1 MAEKVT
7 VARPYA
13 RAAFE
18 HARERGSFASWS
30 QLLAAGAAVAR
41 APGAEDLCGLPRV
54 GAAELVALMAGVA
67 TAAGAPVGADGLN
80 FLSLLAHNHRLAF
93 LPEIAAHFEALRA
106 EAENTI
112 DVEVTTAMAL
122 TPEQRTR
129 LRQALERRFAHQVR
143 LAEAVD
149 PALVGGA
156 TVRAGDLI
164 IDGSLK
170 GRLERLEQRISQP

>member
-18 HARERGSFASWS
+18 YAREHGAFAAWS
-30 QLLAAGAAVAR
+30 ELLAAGAAVAH
-41 APGAEDLCGLPRV
+41 APGAEDLFGNPRV
-54 GAAELVALMAGVA
+54 GAKELVVLIAGVA
-67 TAAGAPVGADGLN
+67 TDSGATVGADGRN
-80 FLSLLAHNHRLAF
+80 FLGLLAHNHRLSF
-93 LPEIAAHFEALRA
+93 LPEIAAHFEGLRA

-122 TPEQRTR
+122 TPEQRAR
-129 LRQALERRFAHQVR
+129 LRQALERRFARQVR
-143 LAEAVD
+143 LAEVVD
-149 PALVGGA
+149 SALVGGA
-156 TVRAGDLI
+156 TVRAGDHI

-170 GRLERLEQRISQP
+170 GRLERLEQRISEP

>member
-7 VARPYA
+7 IARPYA

-18 HARERGSFASWS
+18 HARERGALAAWS
-30 QLLAAGAAVAR
+30 QLLAAAAAVAR
-41 APGAEDLCGLPRV
+41 SPGAEDLFGNPRV
-54 GAAELVALMAGVA
+54 GAEELVELMTGVA
-67 TAAGAPVGADGLN
+67 TDMGATVSADGRN
-80 FLSLLAHNHRLAF
+80 FLGLLAHNHRLSF
-93 LPEIAAHFEALRA
+93 LPEIAAHFEALKA
-106 EAENTI
+106 DAENTI

-122 TPEQRTR
+122 TPEQRAR
-129 LRQALERRFAHQVR
+129 LRQALERRFARQVR